1 MSVWGQQSDRLEPE
15 LPKVVVVDD
24 DDANRDL
31 LCSLLQPQ
39 GYEVL
44 TAGDGREAIGLV
56 RSRRPDIVLLDL
68 LMPGVSGI
76 EVCETLKQDR
86 STGQIPIVML
96 TGLCGSEEKIR
107 SIRAGANDFITKP
120 FIQEELLL
128 RIESLIRIKRLH
140 DELEMKN
147 QALQDQKSHLEQLVR
162 QRTAELEDLTLGLVA
177 ALERA
182 NSLNDT
188 DTGNHIRRVCTY
200 SYILSKGFGMEEDFS
215 RRLERYA
222 SLHDVG
228 KVAVPDTILKKPGRL
243 TEAEIEEMKKHTV
256 LGWELL
262 TAARADAVACN
273 VALYHHEKYDGSGYP
288 NGLAA
293 EQIPVEARIV
303 ALADVYDALTT
314 KRCYKEAFSEEQA
327 DEIIRRDR
335 GRHFDPELVDV
346 FFRLREEIKK
356 VRSLYPD

>member
-1 MSVWGQQSDRLEPE
+1 MSLWAPQPVNSSPEP
-15 LPKVVVVDD
+15 PRVVVVDD

-31 LCSLLQPQ
+31 LMSLLQPQ
-39 GYEVL
+39 GYEVF

-76 EVCETLKQDR
+76 EVCETLKQDEH
-86 STGQIPIVML
+86 TGQIPIVML

-128 RIESLIRIKRLH
+128 RIDSLIRIKRLH
-140 DELEMKN
+140 DELENKN
-147 QALQDQKSHLEQLVR
+147 QALQNQTTHLEHLVR
-162 QRTAELEDLTLGLVA
+162 QRTAELEELTLGLVA

-200 SYILSKGFGMEEDFS
+200 SYILSKGFGMDEEFS

-228 KVAVPDTILKKPGRL
+228 KVAVPDTILKKPGKL

-262 TAARADAVACN
+262 TAAKADQVACN
-273 VALYHHEKYDGSGYP
+273 VALFHHEKFDGSGYP
-288 NGLAA
+288 KGLAA
-293 EQIPVEARIV
+293 EEIPVEARIV

-327 DEIIRRDR
+327 DEIIRRDS
-335 GRHFDPELVDV
+335 GRHFDPGLVEV
-346 FFRLREEIKK
+346 FFRLRDNFKK
-356 VRSLYPD
+356 VRSVYPD